1 MTTIRRYSEPYHATG
16 GIAATGVLNQL
27 GRPDIEPLEVLVREA
42 IQNCWDA
49 RREDEQGIRV
59 EIARR
64 HLDEQEHLALAQQL
78 LPEPPLGLPLSDVL
92 KPGMEVLHIADFGT
106 GGLGG
111 PTRADNVIPE
121 GPRDFVDFVRNI
133 GQPPDK
139 ALGGGSYGFG
149 KAALYLASRA
159 RTVLIDT
166 LCEDSHGSFER
177 RFVGCALGEQYH
189 EGGQPYTGRHW
200 WGRIVE
206 EVPEP
211 LVGSDAAAAAAT
223 LGLPTRSGPEGL
235 GTTVVIV
242 APQVAVSDA
251 DGSDATMDF
260 IGEALAWNFW
270 PRMVATP
277 GGVRRTMRFQ
287 LSDEGRP
294 VRVPNPRTHSRLR
307 GFVEAM
313 DRLRDDPEGEQPAD
327 PFVVDRT
334 IECLRPIRRLGRL
347 VIQTGPTAPTLDIA
361 RAVPQGA
368 RLTSVGLH
376 HVALMRNAELVVRY
390 LSGAEPIAGRLGY
403 SGAFRCAID
412 VDATF
417 AQAEPP
423 THDDW
428 VPAFLDG
435 HDKTFVKVALDR
447 IARICRDAA
456 GYDADAIAAD
466 AAGDVPLGEFAD
478 QLAGLM
484 ATSDGFGARR
494 ADRGSNSSPRRRHKP
509 GGRSVPP
516 EIGDW
521 VDGQSAHESGQATGD
536 GSLRSE
542 PQGEAPADREKSLPS
557 PMVRSSGEPRLD
569 ITEDATAVVVYPFEL
584 RARGNRVALS
594 ATVEVMTNDGAL
606 VESEAPVG
614 QSLPTVLRWN
624 DPKGIRHDG
633 PNVETSPDEADG
645 PWEAIVPLGDDTM
658 MRVNVVAEAL

>member
-1 MTTIRRYSEPYHATG
+1 MSRYSERYFATG

-49 RREDEQGIRV
+49 RREDEQGIHV

-64 HLDEQEHLALAQQL
+64 HVDDQEHMALAERL
-78 LPEPPLGLPLSDVL
+78 LTEPPPALPLSEVL

-111 PTRADNVIPE
+111 PTRADRVTPG

-166 LCEDSHGSFER
+166 LCEDSHGSRER
-177 RFVGCALGEQYH
+177 RFIACALGEQYH
-189 EGGQPYTGRHW
+189 EGDQPYTGRHW
-200 WGRIVE
+200 WGRILDD
-206 EVPEP
+206 VPEP
-211 LVGSDAAAAAAT
+211 LIGDDAAAAAAA
-223 LGLPTRSGPEGL
+223 LGLPRRTGPKDL

-242 APQVAVSDA
+242 APQVGISDA
-251 DGSDATMDF
+251 DGKDATMQF
-260 IGEALAWNFW
+260 VGEALAWNFW

-277 GGVRRTMRFQ
+277 GGVHRTMRFD
-287 LSDEGRP
+287 LSDEGQP
-294 VRVPNPRTHSRLR
+294 VRVPNPRTHPRLR

-313 DRLRDDPEGEQPAD
+313 DRLRDDPEGEDAAD
-327 PFVVDRT
+327 PFVIDRT

-347 VIQTGPTAPTLDIA
+347 VIQTGPTAPTPDIA

-368 RLTSVGLH
+368 RSTAAGLH

-390 LSGAEPIAGRLGY
+390 LSGAEPITGRFGY

-412 VDATF
+412 VDSTF
-417 AQAEPP
+417 AHAEPP

-428 VPAFLDG
+428 VPTFLDG
-435 HDKTFVKVALDR
+435 HDRTFVKVAIDR

-456 GYDADAIAAD
+456 GYDAGSIAAD
-466 AAGDVPLGEFAD
+466 GAGDVPLGEFAD
-478 QLAGLM
+478 QLASLM
-484 ATSDGFGARR
+484 AASDGFGARR
-494 ADRGSNSSPRRRHKP
+494 ADRGPTSTSRRRHVP
-509 GGRSVPP
+509 GSRSTSP

-521 VDGQSAHESGQATGD
+521 VDGQPGHDPGQATGK
-536 GSLRSE
+536 GSSPRE
-542 PQGEAPADREKSLPS
+542 PQGEDLADRERPLPL
-557 PMVRSSGEPRLD
+557 PIVRSTGDPRLD
-569 ITEDATAVVVYPFEL
+569 ITEDGTAVVVYPFEL

-594 ATVEVMTNDGAL
+594 ATVEVMTNDGAQ

-614 QSLPTVLRWN
+614 QSQPIVLRWT
-624 DPKGIRHDG
+624 DPKGIDHDG
-633 PNVETSPDEADG
+633 PRVETAPDEADG
-645 PWEAIVPLGDDTM
+645 PWEALVPLGDDAM